1 MSQPNRCVIENTR
14 RSLIELAEGVTPERL
29 TKLLND
35 RHVSLT
41 GASLIVGMTGEVLGR
56 RIETVN
62 TSDYKQ
68 PDDQSEIA
76 HFDTLDPY
84 QFNFNEI

>member
-14 RSLIELAEGVTPERL
+14 RSIIELAEGVTTERL
-29 TKLLND
+29 IQALND

-41 GASLIVGMTGEVLGR
+41 GASLILGMTGEVLGR

-62 TSDYKQ
+62 TSDYKL
-68 PDDQSEIA
+68 PDDQSPIVQ
-76 HFDTLDPY
+76 FDTLDPY
-84 QFNFNEI
+84 HFNFNEI